1 MPSSPSLSEPEHQ
14 FIDAICLGLPPSRA
28 AVAADLSAPM
38 AFQLMRRPSVKAGL
52 YRRLLHLSKVARR
65 ASAGPRPYVRRD
77 KHKTAPAVEAG

>member
-1 MPSSPSLSEPEHQ
+1 MSNSPTLSEPEHQ

-28 AVAADLSAPM
+28 ALAADLSAPM

-65 ASAGPRPYVRRD
+65 VEAGPRPYARRCRHPGAD
-77 KHKTAPAVEAG
+77 HD